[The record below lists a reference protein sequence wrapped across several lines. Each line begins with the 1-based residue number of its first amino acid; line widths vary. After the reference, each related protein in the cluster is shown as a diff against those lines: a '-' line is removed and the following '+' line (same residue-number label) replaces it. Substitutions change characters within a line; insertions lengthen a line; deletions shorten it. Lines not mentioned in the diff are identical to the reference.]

1 MKNTIIKHAVLNALA
16 AALYIIL
23 VASFLFY
30 APKMIGPGPAD
41 TVLVPIVML
50 LLLVFSAALTGLLLF
65 GKPVLWYFAGK
76 KKEALSLLAA
86 TLLIFLII
94 TLGALLA
101 LFLYLAAR

>member
-1 MKNTIIKHAVLNALA
+1 MKNIILKHAAQNALA
-16 AALYIIL
+16 TALYIIII
-23 VASFLFY
+23 ASFLFY
-30 APKMIGPGPAD
+30 APKVIGPGPAN
-41 TVLVPIVML
+41 TVLIPIVML

-94 TLGALLA
+94 TLGALVA
-101 LFLYLAAR
+101 LFLYLAK